1 MGAARRWVRGLG
13 WPFFVFARKG
23 DNARDF
29 FFFLLL
35 FYLFGLVVVFILA
48 TWLEFSIYGGK
59 LDTIYLD

>member
-29 FFFLLL
+29 FFSIF
-35 FYLFGLVVVFILA
+35 FGLVVVFILA
-48 TWLEFSIYGGK
+48 TGLEFSIYGGK